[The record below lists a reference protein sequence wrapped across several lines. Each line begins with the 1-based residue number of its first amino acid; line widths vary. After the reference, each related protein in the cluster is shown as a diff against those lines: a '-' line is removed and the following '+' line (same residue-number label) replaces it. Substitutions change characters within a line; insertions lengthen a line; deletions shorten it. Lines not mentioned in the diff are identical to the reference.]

1 MGRKENS
8 FLIAKKPFRMFGN
21 QFLLAKMDFQVFGN
35 QFLLTKTPFQVF
47 EYRFLPHK
55 KGFEKTFPVFLLM
68 IETSSLII
76 YNIHAREAIRRFRT
90 GSPQP
95 LATPR
100 PWEESP

>member
-1 MGRKENS
+1 
-8 FLIAKKPFRMFGN
+8 MFGN